1 MKRRIA
7 GFSLLVVLTGVMTG
21 CASSGLSLGPHAI
34 KLVLAFKQGQVYRYN
49 VSFTLNG
56 STTTAAQSVPTN
68 ASMTATEVMTATSV
82 DNAGIATIDITL
94 ENATMTINGRSTP
107 LTGAPTHLQMKVG
120 RDGRIVSGG
129 ALAGGAGAAPSIPGT
144 NQLTPLLPDHDI
156 KPGDTWT
163 KQVEQPN
170 PFGTG
175 TISASTTNKY
185 LRDQAFNGHQDAV
198 IESKSTVPLN
208 LTFDYAT
215 MARNLGLTS
224 QLSRFPQLASL
235 QVTYS
240 GSATGD
246 TTAELNKATGEMDAT
261 HMIASFEA
269 TMTFVGSAGSPR
281 AGQTIPFK
289 GNLTVDL
296 KRV

>member
-7 GFSLLVVLTGVMTG
+7 GFLLSALLVGAITG
-21 CASSGLSLGPHAI
+21 CASSGVGLGPHTI
-34 KLVLAFKQGQVYRYN
+34 KLVLAFKPGQVYRYK

-56 STTTAAQSVPTN
+56 TTTSAAQSVPTK
-68 ASMTATEVMTATSV
+68 ASMSATEAMTATSV
-82 DNAGIATIDITL
+82 DSAGITTIDISV
-94 ENATMTINGRSTP
+94 ENSAITINGRPTP
-107 LTGAPTHLQMKVG
+107 ITGAPTHLQMMVG
-120 RDGRIVSGG
+120 KDGRIVSGG
-129 ALAGGAGAAPSIPGT
+129 AVAGGNAAPSIPGT

-170 PFGTG
+170 PFGSG

-215 MARNLGLTS
+215 MARAVGLSS

-235 QVTYS
+235 QISYR
-240 GSATGD
+240 GSSTGD
-246 TTAELNKATGEMDAT
+246 TTSELNKATGEMDST
-261 HMIASFEA
+261 HMVASFDA
-269 TMTFVGSAGSPR
+269 TMTFAGSAGSPL
-281 AGQTIPFK
+281 AGKTIPFK
-289 GNLTVDL
+289 GTITVDL